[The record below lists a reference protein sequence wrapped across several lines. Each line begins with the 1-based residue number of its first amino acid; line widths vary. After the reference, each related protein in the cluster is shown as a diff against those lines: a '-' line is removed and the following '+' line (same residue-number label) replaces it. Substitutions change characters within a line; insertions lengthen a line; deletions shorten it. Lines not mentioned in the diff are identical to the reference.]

1 MYKALDQNTIEM
13 EIAPFIPKIK
23 LGFSPTVPLVEIVN
37 AVPYKLKSSVQW
49 NQLPVKVLFEGYPLT
64 WNAVYSHYRKWCLLD
79 TLKDSCVNFLKNH
92 KKELDLS
99 GVDLVGSHTPAIRG
113 GTEVEYQGKKKKLM
127 SMCVLTNVM
136 EAQKTETNT
145 LIKNYMI
152 NLML

>member
-1 MYKALDQNTIEM
+1 
-13 EIAPFIPKIK
+13 
-23 LGFSPTVPLVEIVN
+23 
-37 AVPYKLKSSVQW
+37 
-49 NQLPVKVLFEGYPLT
+49 
-64 WNAVYSHYRKWCLLD
+64 
-79 TLKDSCVNFLKNH
+79 LKNH